1 MIKGVAY
8 VLHLKGVGHL
18 SNTKRI
24 PHHMKN
30 KTTNKPHHKKAI
42 PTAKKKKS
50 PLWMVVI
57 IIAVVSIGGVIW
69 RNYNAGKST
78 TNSTSASTPADA
90 PASVNKDQLTGRWTR
105 TDSDGAYVIEIKSA
119 SADGKL
125 EANYFNPNPIKVGH
139 AEWQKK
145 NNGLMII
152 VELRDVNYPGSTYT
166 LNFIPNENRMTGNY
180 YQAVEG
186 ANFDVEF
193 VRAK

>member
-1 MIKGVAY
+1 
-8 VLHLKGVGHL
+8 
-18 SNTKRI
+18 
-24 PHHMKN
+24 
-30 KTTNKPHHKKAI
+30 
-42 PTAKKKKS
+42 
-50 PLWMVVI
+50 MVVGV
-57 IIAVVSIGGVIW
+57 IAVATMGGILW
-69 RNYNAGKST
+69 RNYHAGQGTTST
-78 TNSTSASTPADA
+78 TSSSSPANAAD
-90 PASVNKDQLTGRWTR
+90 PVNKDQLVGRWTR